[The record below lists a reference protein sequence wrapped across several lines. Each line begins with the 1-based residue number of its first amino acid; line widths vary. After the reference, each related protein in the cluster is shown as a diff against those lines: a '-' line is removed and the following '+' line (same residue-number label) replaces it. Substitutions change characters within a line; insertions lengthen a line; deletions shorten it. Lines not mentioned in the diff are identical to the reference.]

1 MMIPFCVGDPK
12 LPHPP
17 RNLLQFSK
25 LVNVFRAMMPPSS
38 GGLQCCFVW
47 LVRLTRRALGLVRRR
62 PLCCSRMALFFLIR
76 RKVGVCVFQDL

>member
-38 GGLQCCFVW
+38 GGFAMLFR
-47 LVRLTRRALGLVRRR
+47 LVG
-62 PLCCSRMALFFLIR
+62 
-76 RKVGVCVFQDL
+76 